1 MGILRTSSYMIPVKL
16 EKEEGKYM
24 LIHGYTGAIDIVSA
38 ELLHSIQA
46 NRKSQLTQSMIEQ
59 LLERGYLTTKTQ
71 EEEYEYVARIAK
83 ALHRKCDIL
92 YSTFTWVVTYNC
104 NFRCPYCFEGRDKK
118 DGRKQLVFTKE
129 QVDIAYN
136 AIERIQPSNKLRN
149 NVITLYGGEPL
160 LAKNREVV
168 EYIVNEGKKR
178 GYTFV
183 AVTNGYEV
191 DYFLDLL
198 REDSIY
204 KLQITVD
211 GPKTMHNQ
219 RRIHYKD
226 HNTFDKIVSN
236 IKLALDRGI
245 KVVVRMNSDN
255 RNVDLFNELR
265 SFFVEQGFYNYPR
278 FELYNAILKNSD
290 AVTSEEQKNLSFLS
304 AESFTDKQDIY
315 VNIRGR
321 VSIYNNISEA
331 LKNKKPL
338 SLKSISCAAQSNGY
352 VLDPLGSIYPCWE
365 VVGNNNCQEGA
376 YSKDKITWNEKVL
389 RQWKNLDVSQKIP
402 CKYCKYALLCG
413 GGCPYHYLLGENIS
427 CKLYRRSFNK
437 EVNMAYASYKNNQ
450 CLTF

>member
-1 MGILRTSSYMIPVKL
+1 MEKLRVSSYMIPVKL

-24 LIHGYTGAIDIVSA
+24 LIHGYTGAIDIASE
-38 ELLHSIQA
+38 ELLNDI
-46 NRKSQLTQSMIEQ
+46 KSVEQENNLTQPMIE
-59 LLERGYLTTKTQ
+59 LLLKRGYLTTKSQ
-71 EEEYEYVARIAK
+71 EEEYVYAARIAT

-104 NFRCPYCFEGRDKK
+104 NFRCPYCFEGREKK
-118 DGRKQLVFTKE
+118 DGGTPLVFTKE
-129 QVDIAYN
+129 QIDIAYD
-136 AIERIQPSNKLRN
+136 AMEKIQPRKELRKQG
-149 NVITLYGGEPL
+149 ITLYGGEPL
-160 LAKNREVV
+160 LAENRKVV

-178 GYTFV
+178 GYNFV

-191 DYFLDLL
+191 DHFLDLL
-198 REDSIY
+198 GEDSIY

-211 GPKTMHNQ
+211 GPKAIHNQ

-226 HNTFDKIVSN
+226 HDTFDKIVSN

-255 RNVDLFNELR
+255 RNVDLFNKLK
-265 SFFVEQGFYNYPR
+265 SFFEEQGFYNYPK

-290 AVTSEEQKNLSFLS
+290 AVTSEEQKELSFLS
-304 AESFTDKQDIY
+304 ADSFADKQDVY
-315 VNIRGR
+315 ANIRGR

-352 VLDPLGSIYPCWE
+352 VLDPLGNIYPCWE
-365 VVGNNNCQEGA
+365 VIGNNNCQEGT

-389 RQWKNLDVSQKIP
+389 RLWKNLDVGQKKP

-427 CKLYRRSFNK
+427 CKLYRKSFNK
-437 EVNMAYASYKNNQ
+437 EVNMAYDSYNK
-450 CLTF
+450 

>member
-118 DGRKQLVFTKE
+118 DGKKQLVFTKE

-321 VSIYNNISEA
+321 VSIYNNIS
-331 LKNKKPL
+331 
-338 SLKSISCAAQSNGY
+338 I
-352 VLDPLGSIYPCWE
+352 V
-365 VVGNNNCQEGA
+365 
-376 YSKDKITWNEKVL
+376 
-389 RQWKNLDVSQKIP
+389 R
-402 CKYCKYALLCG
+402 
-413 GGCPYHYLLGENIS
+413 
-427 CKLYRRSFNK
+427 
-437 EVNMAYASYKNNQ
+437 
-450 CLTF
+450 